1 MAIAAQ
7 HTKFV
12 GHDYISA
19 LPAEDLIKVAL
30 KKQEMYDEGKKQIKQ
45 AVSKYEEM
53 GNLII
58 NEDERNYFFQE
69 LTKMTD
75 NIKQNAGLDFANM
88 NNVEAVINLGKPFEN
103 DQYIKTALDNGTE
116 YQRRNKEL
124 ASVPKDKRSAD
135 NDLVYM
141 QDVNDYVNKGGLGI
155 KLQKNKT
162 YSQYVD
168 VSAKMAAAEKEVQGT
183 LGTLYNKGG
192 KDGVPLGYLEKVDI
206 ERKTRSEVFTRLMN
220 TMSPEE
226 QQQLQIS
233 AQAQMY
239 RVGPDAAY
247 QTWVG
252 SNKQEKLIATEGRK
266 KAMQT
271 LGGLT
276 AIDPKKEAAVYDPQ
290 HAIDPKKRTAQQNAD
305 IDSLNEIIQDHEST
319 IAAADAHIN
328 QSPDNFDINEYT
340 DFFTR
345 RFVLGQADRLKF
357 EKRKTDL
364 MKDEVY
370 MKTVDLNN
378 KLIEINASGEQA
390 RKTEEFKKELD
401 YNVQSSASLNTL
413 KGASSRVGTGNTKV
427 EQITNTMANIDADG
441 NLNAGSK
448 TAYKLQLEQLK
459 NTYAY
464 AEANKGNTSMRV
476 SITSRVGG
484 KAYTTSIDDFLGQD
498 LQTILDGGFAKIEI
512 KSKDASSTKG
522 SKTAEQIQADE
533 EAKYLGKFNALKK
546 INPSLTDEQI
556 TQMITKAPA
565 E

>member
-124 ASVPKDKRSAD
+124 SSVPKEKRSAD

-141 QDVNDYVNKGGLGI
+141 QDVNDYVSKGGLGI

-220 TMSPEE
+220 TMSSEE

-266 KAMQT
+266 KAMQS

-276 AIDPKKEAAVYDPQ
+276 AIPAKQ
-290 HAIDPKKRTAQQNAD
+290 RTAQQNAD

-319 IAAADAHIN
+319 IAAADSHIN
-328 QSPDNFDINEYT
+328 QSPDSFDINEYT

-345 RFVLGQADRLKF
+345 RFVLGQADKLKF

-441 NLNAGSK
+441 DLNAGSK

-459 NTYAY
+459 KTYAY
-464 AEANKGNTSMRV
+464 AEANQGNSSMRV

-512 KSKDASSTKG
+512 KSKDASSKG
-522 SKTAEQIQADE
+522 NKTPEQI
-533 EAKYLGKFNALKK
+533 EAETAATYKGKLKAVLELNGQDSTAAVNTVFK
-546 INPSLTDEQI
+546 QTP
-556 TQMITKAPA
+556 
-565 E
+565 